1 MIIVKAGSARY
12 IRRTC
17 FFYREVRLFV
27 QMEKN
32 VLFDLQRHN
41 IIKNLYRCFII

>member
-17 FFYREVRLFV
+17 FFTAACVIIDQTLVKVCYSAENPGKAEVV
-27 QMEKN
+27 WPEQAE
-32 VLFDLQRHN
+32 
-41 IIKNLYRCFII
+41 